1 MNPIEFMHQ
10 EFSSRSWED
19 QVKSFI
25 TSLDCS
31 DNIIWHRKREYKK
44 VNEELVSLG
53 YYVKYHYGEDESI
66 SFKLNKDEGKADGW
80 VFKNGKE
87 IEAVQIA
94 IAFYEQEEADI
105 DRRILDGEGVVVSG
119 WVGER
124 LSLLVDRVE
133 KRISKKTNMN
143 YPDIDTLVIGLR
155 GWFVKRLNTEY
166 LDLKVSTLRRIEPYL
181 SRSEFKQAVIV
192 DTDFVGNGECLIIP
206 NKAIHSTSG

>member
-1 MNPIEFMHQ
+1 MHQ

-192 DTDFVGNGECLIIP
+192 DTDFVGNGECLIIL